1 MKINLEQ
8 QLCIDIY
15 NYIETKP
22 SSETG
27 IMFAMLKQEME
38 KQTVEQNKKDYELF
52 EKLKKEQEKPTEPKQ
67 EVVD

>member
-1 MKINLEQ
+1 MTFKLEQ

-27 IMFAMLKQEME
+27 VMFALLKQAME
-38 KQTVEQNKKDYELF
+38 KQTAETNKEQMELF
-52 EKLKKEQEKPTEPKQ
+52 EKLKKEQVVQ
-67 EVVD
+67 EVVG